1 MLNPITAGVFL
12 GLLLAKPIGV
22 LVFYWLATRLGW
34 ASLLEGVGW
43 REMVGAG
50 LLAGIGFTMS
60 LFVGDLAFEG
70 SGLLEQ
76 TKLGVLTASVLAART
91 GLVLLGWRSR

>member
-12 GLLLAKPIGV
+12 GLLLGKPIGV
-22 LVFYWLATRLGW
+22 LVFSWLATRLGW
-34 ASLLEGVGW
+34 ASLPEGVGW

-60 LFVGDLAFEG
+60 LFVGELAFEE
-70 SGLLEQ
+70 SGLLGQ
-76 TKLGVLTASVLAART
+76 AKLGVLAASVLAAGT